1 MTRTGEE
8 SKSAAKKKTEKKTTE
23 KKTEKKRPLEELF
36 EELETVTA
44 ELEEEELPLE
54 EAFLKYRR
62 GMELL
67 KECNA
72 AVDKVEKELQIL
84 EEA

>member
-1 MTRTGEE
+1 MAKTGDTTTVERE
-8 SKSAAKKKTEKKTTE
+8 ASAKKSAQVTEQ
-23 KKTEKKRPLEELF
+23 KRTLEELF
-36 EELETVTA
+36 AELETITS
-44 ELEEEELPLE
+44 ELEASELPLE
-54 EAFLKYRR
+54 EAFAKYRT

-72 AVDKVEKELQIL
+72 AVDTVEKELQIL

>member
-1 MTRTGEE
+1 MGNEETTGVEKMTKK
-8 SKSAAKKKTEKKTTE
+8 KSAQ
-23 KKTEKKRPLEELF
+23 KTEKKRTLEELF
-36 EELETVTA
+36 TELETITA
-44 ELEEEELPLE
+44 ELEASELPLE
-54 EAFLKYRR
+54 EAFAKYRT

-72 AVDKVEKELQIL
+72 AVDTVEKELQIL

>member
-1 MTRTGEE
+1 MDRIDETTVAE
-8 SKSAAKKKTEKKTTE
+8 KKATKKTAKKAEEKRT
-23 KKTEKKRPLEELF
+23 LEELF
-36 EELETVTA
+36 RELETVTA
-44 ELEEEELPLE
+44 ELEAQELPLE

-72 AVDKVEKELQIL
+72 AVDTVEKELQIL

>member
-1 MTRTGEE
+1 MENEE
-8 SKSAAKKKTEKKTTE
+8 TTVVEKKTTQ
-23 KKTEKKRPLEELF
+23 KKSTQKAEKKRTLEELF
-36 EELETVTA
+36 GELESITA
-44 ELEEEELPLE
+44 ELEAQELPLE

-72 AVDKVEKELQIL
+72 AVDTVEKELQIL

>member
-1 MTRTGEE
+1 M
-8 SKSAAKKKTEKKTTE
+8 AKTNETAVTEKKTT
-23 KKTEKKRPLEELF
+23 KKTAVKQEEKRTLEELF
-36 EELETVTA
+36 SELETVTA
-44 ELEEEELPLE
+44 ELEAQELPLE

-72 AVDKVEKELQIL
+72 AVDTVEKELQIL

>member
-1 MTRTGEE
+1 M
-8 SKSAAKKKTEKKTTE
+8 AKAEKKVS
-23 KKTEKKRPLEELF
+23 LEDLF
-36 EELETVTA
+36 LELEGITA
-44 ELEEEELPLE
+44 ELEAEELPLE
-54 EAFLKYRR
+54 EAFAKYRK

-72 AVDKVEKELQIL
+72 AVDTVEKELQIL

>member
-1 MTRTGEE
+1 MTTSVEKKVTK
-8 SKSAAKKKTEKKTTE
+8 KSTQKTEN
-23 KKTEKKRPLEELF
+23 KRTLEELF
-36 EELETVTA
+36 TELETITA
-44 ELEEEELPLE
+44 ELEASELPLE
-54 EAFLKYRR
+54 EAFAKYRT

-72 AVDKVEKELQIL
+72 AVDTVEKELQIL

>member
-1 MTRTGEE
+1 MTAKGEE
-8 SKSAAKKKTEKKTTE
+8 TKTAAKKKTEKKP
-23 KKTEKKRPLEELF
+23 EKKRTLEELF
-36 EELETVTA
+36 AEPETVTA
-44 ELEEEELPLE
+44 ELEADELPLE

-72 AVDKVEKELQIL
+72 AVDTVEKELQIL

>member
-1 MTRTGEE
+1 M
-8 SKSAAKKKTEKKTTE
+8 AKA
-23 KKTEKKRPLEELF
+23 EKKRTLEELF
-36 EELETVTA
+36 TELETITA
-44 ELEEEELPLE
+44 ELEAQELPLE
-54 EAFLKYRR
+54 EAFAKYRT

-72 AVDKVEKELQIL
+72 AVDTVEKELQIL

>member
-1 MTRTGEE
+1 MENEE
-8 SKSAAKKKTEKKTTE
+8 TTVVEKKTTQ
-23 KKTEKKRPLEELF
+23 KKSTQKVEKKRTLEELF
-36 EELETVTA
+36 GELETITA
-44 ELEEEELPLE
+44 ELEAQELPLE

-72 AVDKVEKELQIL
+72 AVDTVEKELQIL

>member
-1 MTRTGEE
+1 MDNIQET
-8 SKSAAKKKTEKKTTE
+8 KSAVKRAAGKKQ
-23 KKTEKKRPLEELF
+23 EKKRSLEELF
-36 EELETVTA
+36 QELEAVTMQ
-44 ELEEEELPLE
+44 LEAQNLPLE
-54 EAFLKYRR
+54 EAFSKYRQ

-72 AVDKVEKELQIL
+72 AVDTVEKELQIL

>member
-1 MTRTGEE
+1 MVAEKKATKKT
-8 SKSAAKKKTEKKTTE
+8 AKKAEEKRT
-23 KKTEKKRPLEELF
+23 LEELF
-36 EELETVTA
+36 GELETVTA
-44 ELEEEELPLE
+44 ELEAQELPLE

-72 AVDKVEKELQIL
+72 AVDIVEKELQIL

>member
-1 MTRTGEE
+1 MDRMDETMVAEKKAT
-8 SKSAAKKKTEKKTTE
+8 KKTAKKAEEKRT
-23 KKTEKKRPLEELF
+23 LEELF
-36 EELETVTA
+36 GELETVTA
-44 ELEEEELPLE
+44 ELEAQELPLE

-72 AVDKVEKELQIL
+72 AVDIVEKELQIL

>member
-1 MTRTGEE
+1 MAKVEGT
-8 SKSAAKKKTEKKTTE
+8 AAAEKKTTKKSAGNAEE
-23 KKTEKKRPLEELF
+23 KRTLEELF
-36 EELETVTA
+36 QELESITA
-44 ELEEEELPLE
+44 ELEANELPLE
-54 EAFLKYRR
+54 EAFAKYRI

-72 AVDKVEKELQIL
+72 AVDTVEKELQIL

>member
-1 MTRTGEE
+1 MGNEETTGV
-8 SKSAAKKKTEKKTTE
+8 EKKMTKRATQ
-23 KKTEKKRPLEELF
+23 KTEKKRTLEELF
-36 EELETVTA
+36 TELETITA
-44 ELEEEELPLE
+44 ELEASELPLE
-54 EAFLKYRR
+54 EAFAKYRT

-72 AVDKVEKELQIL
+72 AVDTVEKELQIL

>member
-1 MTRTGEE
+1 MVNTDGTTVVENKAV
-8 SKSAAKKKTEKKTTE
+8 SKKTAQKTEKNRT
-23 KKTEKKRPLEELF
+23 LEELF
-36 EELETVTA
+36 GELETITS
-44 ELEEEELPLE
+44 ELEAQELPLE
-54 EAFLKYRR
+54 EAFAKYRK

-72 AVDKVEKELQIL
+72 AVDTVEKELQIL

>member
-1 MTRTGEE
+1 MAITEE
-8 SKSAAKKKTEKKTTE
+8 VKTTKRAAKKTEP
-23 KKTEKKRPLEELF
+23 KRTVEQLF
-36 EELETVTA
+36 A
-44 ELEEEELPLE
+44 ELEHITMELEAEDLPLE
-54 EAFLKYRR
+54 EAFFKYRQ

-72 AVDKVEKELQIL
+72 AVDTVEKELQIL

>member
-1 MTRTGEE
+1 MRNEE
-8 SKSAAKKKTEKKTTE
+8 TTSVEKKTT
-23 KKTEKKRPLEELF
+23 KRATQKTEKKRTLEELF
-36 EELETVTA
+36 TELETITA
-44 ELEEEELPLE
+44 ELEASELPLE
-54 EAFLKYRR
+54 EAFAKYRT

-72 AVDKVEKELQIL
+72 AVDTVEKELQIL

>member
-1 MTRTGEE
+1 M
-8 SKSAAKKKTEKKTTE
+8 AKKEDKKTV
-23 KKTEKKRPLEELF
+23 EELF
-36 EELETVTA
+36 SELEAITMR
-44 ELEEEELPLE
+44 LEEEELPLE
-54 EAFLKYRR
+54 EAFLQYQK

-72 AVDKVEKELQIL
+72 AIDTVEKQLQIL

>member
-1 MTRTGEE
+1 MDRMDETMVAEKKAT
-8 SKSAAKKKTEKKTTE
+8 KKTAKKAEEKRT
-23 KKTEKKRPLEELF
+23 LEELF
-36 EELETVTA
+36 GELETVTA
-44 ELEEEELPLE
+44 ELEAQELPLE

-62 GMELL
+62 GVELL

-72 AVDKVEKELQIL
+72 AVDIVEKELQIL

>member
-1 MTRTGEE
+1 MAKAEE
-8 SKSAAKKKTEKKTTE
+8 TKTTAKKTVAKKSE
-23 KKTEKKRPLEELF
+23 QKRTVEELF
-36 EELETVTA
+36 SELESITMQLEA
-44 ELEEEELPLE
+44 EDLPLE
-54 EAFLKYRR
+54 EAFSKYRR

-72 AVDKVEKELQIL
+72 AVDTVEKELQIL

>member
-1 MTRTGEE
+1 MENEKTTGV
-8 SKSAAKKKTEKKTTE
+8 EKKTTPR
-23 KKTEKKRPLEELF
+23 KSTQKTEKKRTLEELF
-36 EELETVTA
+36 TELETITA
-44 ELEEEELPLE
+44 ELEASELPLE
-54 EAFLKYRR
+54 EAFAKYRT

-72 AVDKVEKELQIL
+72 AVDTVEKELQIL

>member
-1 MTRTGEE
+1 MENT
-8 SKSAAKKKTEKKTTE
+8 AEKKTTG
-23 KKTEKKRPLEELF
+23 KKTAGKKEKRSLEHMF
-36 EELETVTA
+36 QELETITM
-44 ELEEEELPLE
+44 ELESQELSLE
-54 EAFLKYRR
+54 EAFAKYRT

-72 AVDKVEKELQIL
+72 AVDTVEKELQIL

>member
-1 MTRTGEE
+1 MAKAEE
-8 SKSAAKKKTEKKTTE
+8 TNTTKKTTTKKSE
-23 KKTEKKRPLEELF
+23 PKKTVEELF
-36 EELETVTA
+36 A
-44 ELEEEELPLE
+44 ELESITMQLEAEDLLLE

-72 AVDKVEKELQIL
+72 AVDTVEKELQIL

>member
-1 MTRTGEE
+1 MAGIEETG
-8 SKSAAKKKTEKKTTE
+8 STKKTTA
-23 KKTEKKRPLEELF
+23 KKAEPKRTVEELF
-36 EELETVTA
+36 A
-44 ELEEEELPLE
+44 ELEELTMQLEAEELPLE
-54 EAFLKYRR
+54 AAFLKYRR

-72 AVDKVEKELQIL
+72 AVDMVEKELQIL

>member
-1 MTRTGEE
+1 MA
-8 SKSAAKKKTEKKTTE
+8 KSEGTDNTERKTTAKKAG
-23 KKTEKKRPLEELF
+23 KKRTLEELF
-36 EELETVTA
+36 TELEGITT
-44 ELEEEELPLE
+44 ELEAQELPLE
-54 EAFLKYRR
+54 EAFAKYRI

-72 AVDKVEKELQIL
+72 AVDTVEKELQIL

>member
-1 MTRTGEE
+1 MTKAEE
-8 SKSAAKKKTEKKTTE
+8 MAGAEKKTT
-23 KKTEKKRPLEELF
+23 KKSEGKAEPKRTLEELF
-36 EELETVTA
+36 A
-44 ELEEEELPLE
+44 ELEAVTVELEAQELPLE
-54 EAFLKYRR
+54 EAFTKYRR

-72 AVDKVEKELQIL
+72 AVDTVEKELQIL